1 MVTIEAADKWRE
13 NMSVYLIADIK
24 VTDDGWVPG
33 YATNVHTLVEKHGGK
48 YLSRSGNIETLE
60 GADKDSTLIAILEFP
75 TREALNSFAA
85 DPEYAPYGQAR
96 QAGSVSNFHVI
107 DDTDIAGAIPY
118 LKAG

>member
-1 MVTIEAADKWRE
+1 
-13 NMSVYLIADIK
+13 MSVYLIADIK
-24 VTDDGWVPG
+24 ILEDGWVPE
-33 YATNVHTLVEKHGGK
+33 YATNVHDLVEKHGGR

-60 GADKDSTLIAILEFP
+60 GETKDTTLIAILEFP
-75 TREALNSFAA
+75 NRNALDGFVT

-118 LKAG
+118 LRAG